1 MDFNQIRCFLVLAEM
16 LHFGRAS
23 RAVGM
28 AQPHFSRAVAKLE
41 EELGVRLFERTSR
54 RVELTAAG
62 TAFGEEARAI
72 LAAEERAR
80 QFARN
85 AARKAGGRL
94 RIAFVSAALYRTL
107 PAAIRSLREA
117 DPEIGFDIREATTNE
132 QVDLIE
138 AGRID
143 LGLGHPPV
151 EARQRLVVEI
161 LSEDRFDA
169 VLPAGHP
176 LARKRQVSFAGL
188 AKEPM
193 VLFPEEQGPALYATI
208 RDQCR
213 LMGHPLQVAA
223 TASRLHSQLSLVSAG
238 LGIGLAPVQS
248 GSLAIS
254 GTVRRR
260 IEPYPASLSLSL
272 AALYDPRNRSPAL
285 SRALEILKAMGA
297 AGQASPA
304 NR

>member
-1 MDFNQIRCFLVLAEM
+1 MDFNQIRYFLVLADA

-23 RAVGM
+23 KAVGM
-28 AQPHFSRAVAKLE
+28 AQPHFSRAIARLE
-41 EELGVRLFERTSR
+41 EELDVRLFARTSR

-62 TAFGEEARAI
+62 AAFREEARAI

-80 QFARN
+80 QFARH
-85 AARKAGGRL
+85 AARNAGNRL
-94 RIAFVSAALYRTL
+94 RIAFVSAALYHVL

-117 DPEIGFDIREATTNE
+117 DPAIGFDLREATTNE
-132 QVDLIE
+132 QAELIA

-151 EARQRLVVEI
+151 EEQPRLSAET
-161 LSEDRFDA
+161 LSRDRFDA
-169 VLPAGHP
+169 VLPADHP
-176 LARKRQVSFAGL
+176 LARQPDVDFAGL
-188 AKEPM
+188 AREPM
-193 VLFPEEQGPALYATI
+193 VLFPEEQGPALYAAI

-213 LMGHPLQVAA
+213 LAGHPLQVAA

-248 GSLAIS
+248 RSIDIS

-260 IEPYPASLSLSL
+260 IEPYPASLTLSL

-285 SRALEILKAMGA
+285 HQALEVLKATGPS
-297 AGQASPA
+297 G
-304 NR
+304 